1 MLHFLDWVI
10 IAGYLVFALAVGF
23 YFSKRAGRSVE
34 QYFITGRSL
43 PWWLVGTSMVATTFA
58 ADTPLVV
65 SALVFTKGIAGN
77 WYWWVGGFH
86 ALLAALVYAP
96 LWRRARILT
105 DNELVELRYSGKPA
119 SALRGFR
126 ALYFGVMSNCITMG
140 WVMLAMVKVIK
151 IIFPEWD
158 EWGIIWG
165 LFSFTIFYTVLS
177 GLWGVIITDLFQF
190 IFAMAGS
197 VILAV
202 ICVGRMGGVSG
213 LLSRLATLY
222 GPEKLESVTCLIP
235 LRSGMMPLSAFL
247 IYALLQW
254 WAVGN
259 TDGGGYLSQ
268 RLFAAKDERH
278 AKLAGLWYC
287 IANYCLRPWPW
298 IIVGLTA
305 LVVYP
310 NLAVGDPESGY
321 PKLMMA
327 FLPVGLKGLMVATFL
342 AAFMSTIDTH
352 INWGAS
358 YLIND
363 LYRRFIRRTASERH
377 YVVASRAAVILLALL
392 GAVVSRYLPSI
403 EWAWKY
409 FSSIFAGIGFI
420 YLVRWFWW
428 RINAWSEITAMTVS
442 VVVSNIVYIFTD
454 IQYPYT
460 LLITLSFSIPLSLLA
475 TFLTAP
481 VSGER
486 LAEFRRRLRPAG
498 VWRNWKNLLASYL
511 SGLVCLYSF
520 LFGVGKCLLGS
531 PLLGGSLLVLAL
543 CAGVVLSGLLMKAM
557 RVTNKQ

>member
-1 MLHFLDWVI
+1 MLHFIDWAI
-10 IAGYLVFALAVGF
+10 IAAYLIFALAVGF
-23 YFSKRAGRSVE
+23 YFSRRAGQSVE
-34 QYFITGRSL
+34 QYFLTGRSL

-58 ADTPLVV
+58 ADTPLAV
-65 SALVFTKGIAGN
+65 SGLVFTKGIAGN
-77 WYWWVGGFH
+77 WYWWIGGLH
-86 ALLAALVYAP
+86 ALLAALVFAP
-96 LWRRARILT
+96 LWRRAHILT

-126 ALYFGVMSNCITMG
+126 ALYFGVMSNCITIG

-151 IIFPEWD
+151 ITFGWN
-158 EWGIIWG
+158 EWGIIWM
-165 LFSFTIFYTVLS
+165 LFGFTIFYTVLS

-190 IFAMAGS
+190 VFAMAGS
-197 VILAV
+197 IILAV
-202 ICVGRMGGVSG
+202 ICVGRMGGISG
-213 LLSRLATLY
+213 LFSGLASLY
-222 GPEKLESVTCLIP
+222 SPERIESITCLIP
-235 LRSGMMPLSAFL
+235 LRSGMMPLSAFM

-310 NLAVGDPESGY
+310 NIGDPESSY
-321 PKLMMA
+321 PKLMLA
-327 FLPVGLKGLMVATFL
+327 FLPVGLKGMMIATFL

-363 LYRRFIRRTASERH
+363 MYRRFIKRSATERH
-377 YVVASRAAVILLALL
+377 YVMASRIAVILLALL
-392 GAVVSRYLPSI
+392 GALISRNLPSI

-420 YLVRWFWW
+420 YLLRWFWW

-442 VVVSNIVYIFTD
+442 VVVSNVVYIFTD

-460 LLITLSFSIPLSLLA
+460 LLVTLSCSIPISLA
-475 TFLTAP
+475 VTFLTPP
-481 VSGER
+481 VSQEK
-486 LAEFRRRLRPAG
+486 LDEFRNRLHPGNTMRR
-498 VWRNWKNLLASYL
+498 WREYLAIYL
-511 SGLVCLYSF
+511 VSVVCLYSF
-520 LFGVGKCLLGS
+520 LFGIGKLVLGA
-531 PLLGGSLLVLAL
+531 PVLGGSLLLLAL
-543 CAGVVLSGLLMKAM
+543 GTGLIVSSLLK
-557 RVTNKQ
+557 KQLTSEGSE